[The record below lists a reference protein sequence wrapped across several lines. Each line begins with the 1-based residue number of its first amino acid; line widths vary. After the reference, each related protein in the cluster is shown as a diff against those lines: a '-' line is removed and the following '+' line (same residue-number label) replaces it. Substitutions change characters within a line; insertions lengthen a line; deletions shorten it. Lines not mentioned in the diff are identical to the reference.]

1 MHLLAV
7 TCSALAVF
15 ALFGATASAQKA
27 RNAPVERYPAEIKM
41 LATTNAWTIGLAAG
55 QLEEAPLRFAT
66 ELARVLDDGDNMRV
80 MPIVTRGPFEN
91 IYDLLYL
98 RGVDAAIVH
107 SDVLE
112 HFRHDP
118 RIASIDRRITYIITL
133 APSEVHVFARP
144 EIKTLGDLAGKPV
157 NFNTRGTAASYSGPI
172 IFDRLGIPVQP
183 RFDPHPVAMAEM
195 IDNDKYAATVWVSSK
210 PLDAFAKQKWPD
222 GFKLLAVPLTEKLE
236 DYYLPAELEASDYP
250 DLIAAGQKVETVAVP
265 AVLAAY
271 GWPQLNDRY
280 KRMARFVDYLV
291 ERFPRLQQEAG
302 FHPKWKEV
310 NLAATVPGWQR
321 FRPMQDKLS
330 AIAAKSAGS
339 GSAAASS
346 ETIGRFAPGDKAEQ
360 DRQLRESSESR
371 KARPKQ

>member
-7 TCSALAVF
+7 MCSALAIF

-27 RNAPVERYPAEIKM
+27 RGAPVGRYPEESKIQAK
-41 LATTNAWTIGLAAG
+41 TNAWTIGLAAG

-66 ELARVLDDGDNMRV
+66 ELARALDDGDNMRV

-98 RGVDAAIVH
+98 HGVDAAIVD

-118 RIASIDRRITYIITL
+118 MIANIDRRITYIITL
-133 APSEVHVFARP
+133 VPSEVHVFARP
-144 EIKTLGDLAGKPV
+144 EIKTIGDLAGKPV
-157 NFNTRGTAASYSGPI
+157 NFNTRGSAASYSGPI
-172 IFDRLGIPVQP
+172 IFDRLRIPVQP

-195 IDNDKYAATVWVSSK
+195 INSDKYAATVWVSSK
-210 PLDAFAKQKWPD
+210 PLDAFAKQNWPN

-236 DYYLPAELEASDYP
+236 EYYLPAQLEASDYP
-250 DLIAAGQKVETVAVP
+250 ALIAAGQKVETVAVP

-271 GWPQLNDRY
+271 GWPQVSDHY

-321 FRPMQDKLS
+321 FRPMQDRLS
-330 AIAAKSAGS
+330 AVTAKSASNGS
-339 GSAAASS
+339 GSTAASS
-346 ETIGRFAPGDKAEQ
+346 EIIGRFTPER
-360 DRQLRESSESR
+360 DRQFREGSDSR
-371 KARPKQ
+371 KERPKQ